1 MNGIR
6 KIWQVYRKYGV
17 RILMLKLFRGYRT
30 PGITYKEWRKFHKY
44 TEAEKAEQRNY
55 NFSDPILI
63 SIVVPTFHTPEK
75 FLREMLES
83 VQRQTYS
90 NWELCIADGS
100 ELNSVENIIKTYQ
113 EKDSRIK
120 YRHLK
125 ENMGIADNTNAA
137 LSMAGGEFIG
147 FLDHDDLLDES
158 ALFEVMKAIEND
170 AQTDMIYTDEDKVS
184 MDLSEYFDPHFK
196 PDYNRELLR
205 WNNYVCHFLVVKR
218 TVIERA
224 GNISSKYEGAQD
236 YDFIFRCSE
245 TAVNIVHIPKVL
257 YHWRSHQASTAVNP
271 QSKLFAYESGKKAI
285 EAHLERSGEKAAVN
299 GGADYGFY
307 DINYRVQN
315 QERVDIFVLDNCK
328 AGNKTL
334 LKRCVRSICRTNKY
348 PYYSVHVVDDYNKI
362 NWDTVKG
369 TYAVFMSSSLKG
381 TSKEWIEN
389 LLGSCQRD
397 YVGAVGGK
405 IYNADDTIYH
415 AGIILGMSGYAFEG
429 FPRERKGYFHRES
442 LGQNLCAV
450 TWQFMMIKR
459 EVIEDIIHKTGRFPD
474 DEVKLCKEI
483 RKRGRVIVYNPNAE
497 AKWICRKRH
506 VVRTKIQSSKV
517 TGMGMI
523 EDPYYNQNLSAESPG
538 YYLQK
543 QRN

>member
-1 MNGIR
+1 MNSIR
-6 KIWQVYRKYGV
+6 KIWQFYRKYGV
-17 RILMLKLFRGYRT
+17 RVLMLKLFRSYRT

-55 NFSDPILI
+55 NFSNPVLI

-75 FLREMLES
+75 FLREMIES

-100 ELNSVENIIKTYQ
+100 ESNSVENIIKTYQ
-113 EKDSRIK
+113 ERDSRIK

-125 ENMGIADNTNAA
+125 ENLGIADNTNAA
-137 LSMAGGEFIG
+137 LSLAGGEFIG

-158 ALFEVMKAIEND
+158 ALFEVMKVIEND

-184 MDLSEYFDPHFK
+184 MDLSEHFDPHFK

-205 WNNYVCHFLVVKR
+205 WNNYVCHFLVVKH

-245 TAVNIVHIPKVL
+245 TAVNIVHIPKIL

-271 QSKLFAYESGKKAI
+271 QSKLFAYESGKRAVQS
-285 EAHLERSGEKAAVN
+285 HLRRLGESASVN
-299 GGADYGFY
+299 YGVDYGFY
-307 DINYRVQN
+307 NINYPVQN
-315 QERVDIFVLDNCK
+315 QEMVEVFALDSHRT
-328 AGNKTL
+328 AGSNL
-334 LKRCVRSICRTNKY
+334 LKKCTRSIRKTNHY
-348 PYYSVHVVDDYNKI
+348 PFYKVHVVDSYNKI
-362 NWDTVKG
+362 CWDTVNG
-369 TYAVFMSSSLKG
+369 EYIVFMDGNLKG
-381 TSKEWIEN
+381 ISKEWIES

-405 IYNADDTIYH
+405 IYYADNTISH
-415 AGIILGMSGYAFEG
+415 AGIVLGMNGYAFEG
-429 FPRERKGYFHRES
+429 FPREKSGYFHRES
-442 LGQNLCAV
+442 LGQNLSAV
-450 TWQFMMIKR
+450 TWQFMMAKKEIIKDIVQER
-459 EVIEDIIHKTGRFPD
+459 GEFPEDEIS
-474 DEVKLCKEI
+474 LCKEI
-483 RKRGRVIVYNPNAE
+483 MDRGKTIVYNPNAE
-497 AKWICRKRH
+497 AKQICKR
-506 VVRTKIQSSKV
+506 RDSGEDKIQSSKIAE
-517 TGMGMI
+517 MGKI
-523 EDPYYNQNLSAESPG
+523 GDPYYNQNLSTKSPG

-543 QRN
+543 